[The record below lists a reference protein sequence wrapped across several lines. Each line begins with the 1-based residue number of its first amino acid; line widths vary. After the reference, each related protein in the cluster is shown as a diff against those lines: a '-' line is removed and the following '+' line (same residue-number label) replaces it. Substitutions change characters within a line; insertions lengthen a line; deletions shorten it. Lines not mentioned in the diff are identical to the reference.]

1 MDTQVQNLMGNKP
14 QNRIE
19 NLLAEILNLAP
30 FVRQA
35 LLEWYAVHGRVSLP
49 WRNLK
54 GENAP
59 YGVYVS
65 EIMLQQTQVSRVLG
79 MYYEPFMKTFPTLV
93 DLANAPEELVLKMWE
108 GLGYYSRA
116 RNLHKSAKICSELY
130 DGRLPKDYSKLLSL
144 PGIGKYSAGAIA
156 CFGFGESVGFVD
168 GNIRRVFC
176 RLFALNEPKQ
186 SELEDYANLLVDP
199 LQSFEYNQALLDVG
213 ALICTPK
220 SPLCGNCPLESLCR
234 GKHSPHC
241 YPAPK
246 PRSLKPLTLHLGIY
260 VDSEGRIGVSK
271 SSQKLYHGLYN
282 LPVLDQ
288 FSAQK
293 CGRYRG
299 ECKHHYTIYA
309 ICAKIWAIPYE
320 KLSEIGRFELGG
332 LQIQHAGENACSTES
347 SAQNLEFFTLQE
359 LESKPLS
366 SLCKKALKAG
376 GFVV

>member
-1 MDTQVQNLMGNKP
+1 MDDKAHNQFKNLSV
-14 QNRIE
+14 
-19 NLLAEILNLAP
+19 AILKLAP
-30 FVRQA
+30 SVREA
-35 LLEWYAVHGRVSLP
+35 LLEWYAIHGRVSLP

-54 GENAP
+54 GENAS

-116 RNLHKSAKICSELY
+116 RNLHKSAKICTEIY
-130 DGRLPKDYSKLLSL
+130 GGRLPKDYSKLLSL

-156 CFGFGESVGFVD
+156 CFGFRESVGFVD

-176 RLFALNEPKQ
+176 RLFAISHPKQ

-199 LQSFEYNQALLDVG
+199 VQSFAYNQALLDVG

-234 GKHSPHC
+234 GKHSPHL
-241 YPAPK
+241 YPALK
-246 PRSLKPLTLHLGIY
+246 SRSLKSLTLHLGIC
-260 VDSEGRIGVSK
+260 VDSEGRIGLSK
-271 SSQKLYHGLYN
+271 SAQKLYHGLYN

-293 CGRYRG
+293 YGRYVG

-309 ICAKIWAIPYE
+309 IRAKIWAIPYE
-320 KLSEIGRFELGG
+320 KINEIGGSELGG

-347 SAQNLEFFTLQE
+347 SAQNLEFFTLHG
-359 LESKPLS
+359 LRSKPLS